1 MDAPV
6 RSARMTAEAAESI
19 AVSALAF
26 LTDDRRRL
34 IRFLSLTGLTPE
46 TLMREAAAPSTLAA
60 VLEHLL
66 ADESLLLA
74 FAAGAGI
81 RPADIATALR
91 MLSGKSA

>member
-1 MDAPV
+1 MDAPAK
-6 RSARMTAEAAESI
+6 SAGMTAEAAESI
-19 AVSALAF
+19 AASALAF

-46 TLMREAAAPSTLAA
+46 ALMREAAAPSTLAA

-66 ADESLLLA
+66 EEESLLLT

-81 RPADIATALR
+81 RPADIAPALR
-91 MLSGKSA
+91 LLSGKSA